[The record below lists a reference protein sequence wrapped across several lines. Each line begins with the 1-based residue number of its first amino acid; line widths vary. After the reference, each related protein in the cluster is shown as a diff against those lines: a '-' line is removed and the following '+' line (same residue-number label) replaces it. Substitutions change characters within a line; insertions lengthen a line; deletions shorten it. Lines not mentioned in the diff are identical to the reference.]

1 MSVKDNKSSQ
11 QETINTLPRHLQPFV
26 AFQDYS
32 LYTARD
38 HAAWRFLLAQLREN
52 LSKTA
57 LPVYLEGLDKTGISL
72 DSIPK
77 IEDINDKLSALG
89 WRAVV
94 VDGFI
99 PSAIF
104 MEFQAIRV
112 LVIAVNMRSFEHMLY
127 TPAPD
132 IVHESAGHAPFL
144 VDVDYAEFL
153 QAVGELGMRAVASKG
168 DFDVYEAIRRLSI
181 VKESAK
187 SSAQDIEDASECLT
201 IAVESNNPPSEM
213 ALLSRLHWW
222 TVEYGLVGK
231 PDNYYLFGA
240 GLLSSLGESI
250 NCLDDE
256 KVKKIP
262 LTVDAIE
269 TAYDITCEQPQLFVT
284 LNCRHLSQVL
294 AEFGKQMCCNVG
306 GLVAIEKAISSECIN
321 TAQLDSGV
329 QISGVFSSVHTDA
342 VGNISYLQVQGPTQ
356 LSYDDAQLEGQGSEY
371 HSAGFGTA
379 IGKLQGFERCLSSY
393 TIDELARH
401 GIKIGHQAELVFLS
415 GIRVRGDLKQVLR
428 KNQKNV
434 LFSFSDCTVTTVA
447 GVELF
452 KPAWGIYDMAVGE
465 SVCSVFGGSAD
476 PSHCPLYAVPSRAGA
491 FSPPPL
497 LTPSPPSSPP
507 SSLPSEYDEYH
518 QRLFELYSKL
528 RTFRKCVDL
537 SQRDVQ
543 RVLDDLEKLEA
554 NRGEEQPEWLLV
566 FEALELSEG
575 CDFTNDFKQVIIGQL
590 NAHMKKNSD
599 VELLISLG
607 LTRLGVRDSSQG

>member
-1 MSVKDNKSSQ
+1 MSVQDNKPSQ

-26 AFQDYS
+26 ALQDYS

-38 HAAWRFLLAQLREN
+38 HAVWRFLLAQLREN

-57 LPVYLEGLDKTGISL
+57 LPIYLEGLTKTGISL
-72 DSIPK
+72 DCIPK
-77 IEDINDKLSALG
+77 IEDINTKLNALG

-94 VDGFI
+94 VDGFV

-104 MEFQAIRV
+104 MEFQALRV

-168 DFDVYEAIRRLSI
+168 DFDVYEAIRHLSI
-181 VKESAK
+181 VKESAE
-187 SSAQDIEDASECLT
+187 SSAQDVAHASECLDA
-201 IAVESNNPPSEM
+201 AVADNNPPSEM

-231 PDNYYLFGA
+231 PDNYCLFGA

-269 TAYDITCEQPQLFVT
+269 TPYDITNEQPQLFVT

-294 AEFGKQMCCNVG
+294 AEFGKQMCCNIG
-306 GLVAIEKAISSECIN
+306 GLVSIEKAISSGCVN
-321 TAQLDSGV
+321 TAQLDSGM
-329 QISGVFSSVHTDA
+329 QISGVFSNVYSDA

-356 LSYDDAQLEGQGSEY
+356 LGYDGVQLEGQGSEY

-379 IGKLQGFERCLSSY
+379 VGKLQGFERCLSSY

-401 GIKIGHQAELVFLS
+401 GIEVGYQTELVFLS
-415 GIRVRGDLKQVLR
+415 GIRVLGHLQQVLR
-428 KNQKNV
+428 KNQKNI
-434 LFSFSDCTVTTVA
+434 LFSFIDCTVTTA
-447 GVELF
+447 TGTLLF
-452 KPAWGIYDMAVGE
+452 KPAWGTYDMAVGE
-465 SVCSVFGGSAD
+465 SVRSVYGGSAD
-476 PSHCPLYAVPSRAGA
+476 PSHSPLYASPSR
-491 FSPPPL
+491 SV
-497 LTPSPPSSPP
+497 T
-507 SSLPSEYDEYH
+507 LPTEYDVYH
-518 QRLFELYSKL
+518 QGLFSLYGELRAL
-528 RTFRKCVDL
+528 RGRI
-537 SQRDVQ
+537 DVTQ
-543 RVLDDLEKLEA
+543 SDIERVLDDFKKLEVKHSDD
-554 NRGEEQPEWLLV
+554 NPEWLFI
-566 FEALELSEG
+566 FEVLELSER
-575 CDFTNDFKQVIIGQL
+575 CDFTDDFKRELIRQL
-590 NAHMKKNSD
+590 NMHMKVNSD

-607 LTRLGVRDSSQG
+607 LKRLGFSDAA